1 MKYYILQFKFL
12 TPVHFGTA
20 ENKKSGNLQSFN
32 CCADTFFSAL
42 VTETAALDGEL
53 CSRFIEAVQKGGL
66 LFSDFLP
73 YYSGAEEELYVPV
86 PYNCKEKVNP
96 LDLQLSFK
104 ELCLQYEALR
114 EHENMAY
121 IRVSGIYDYLHP
133 YESTAK
139 EQEKHDFGWSGA
151 YSAGLILETAGG
163 HIM

>member
-73 YYSGAEEELYVPV
+73 YYSGGAGCFSAIFCLITAARKK
-86 PYNCKEKVNP
+86 NCMCRCRITVRKK
-96 LDLQLSFK
+96 
-104 ELCLQYEALR
+104 
-114 EHENMAY
+114 
-121 IRVSGIYDYLHP
+121 
-133 YESTAK
+133 
-139 EQEKHDFGWSGA
+139 
-151 YSAGLILETAGG
+151 
-163 HIM
+163 